1 MDEGSQPLP
10 RVGTALVAQP
20 QFQNGQDWAWTLT
33 SIGPKPHRGR
43 KELKGITMELHMC
56 KWSVLFLS
64 QISSKRE
71 KGGREYFP
79 SLRQEKDTL
88 TFVLEGTAVLRGNRR
103 WAHFTWGGVSQRV
116 LWAHIHSFSKYLLST
131 SYSGQWGP
139 RGEKSKVA
147 ALRQLTFLGDRTV
160 NKLFIT

>member
-88 TFVLEGTAVLRGNRR
+88 TFVLEGTAVLRGNRQ
-103 WAHFTWGGVSQRV
+103 WHISPEEESVSESCE
-116 LWAHIHSFSKYLLST
+116 HTFIHSANIYWAPPILDNGDPEVKKAKSLLSD
-131 SYSGQWGP
+131 SLHS
-139 RGEKSKVA
+139 
-147 ALRQLTFLGDRTV
+147 
-160 NKLFIT
+160 